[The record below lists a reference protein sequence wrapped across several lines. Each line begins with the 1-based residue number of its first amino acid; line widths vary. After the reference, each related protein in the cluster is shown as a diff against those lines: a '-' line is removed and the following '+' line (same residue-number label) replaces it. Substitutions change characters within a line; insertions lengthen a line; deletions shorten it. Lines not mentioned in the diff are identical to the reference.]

1 MVNGQPAD
9 IPGREL
15 SAGTAIEI
23 AATEKRNRRE
33 ILIASVFLCSIA
45 VLSLISYQA
54 RLGFY
59 SDDWLFLAYMHNS
72 PDQSVS
78 GVFHALNQNQNIRVR
93 PVQSGT
99 LVLLYKSF
107 HLSPL
112 GYHIFNAVVL
122 VVMALLLFFLLL
134 ELEQSVLLAAAIA
147 SLYILLPNYSTDRF
161 WIAAFQANVSI
172 AFYLLSFYSDLKSLR
187 HSWLWKAVS
196 LLSAALSVFAYE
208 VAIPLFAINIG
219 AVLWKGRGT
228 HKARWT
234 ASLTAAVL
242 ALCFVAKV
250 LINRRAVV
258 LPHPYL
264 HYVLWLYAHAVFV
277 HFFQLGLALPHV
289 VLQITHHH
297 LHPGALIASLITG
310 LVVAVLLVYL
320 IRRSS
325 EPLSQIG
332 WRKVIGSGLVV
343 FILGYTIFLT
353 TNQVGFSTTGG
364 ANRIAIAAALG
375 VAACFVGAIGW
386 FSSLFQVKFGKLVFC
401 ILFAT
406 LCAAETLVTNSIAY
420 YWAKDYQKELIVQ
433 NSIFDSLPS
442 LRAGTT
448 LIADG
453 VCPYYGPA
461 AILEAYWDASGIVQ
475 LHYHDPK
482 LLGDVISPR
491 IQIEDNGLLTSIYDT
506 KHFYPYSPNLLLYN
520 VHLHKSFAI
529 RDRKALETYLRTYR
543 AETNL
548 NCPGI
553 PGKGIP
559 VF

>member
-1 MVNGQPAD
+1 MVNDQPAG

-15 SAGTAIEI
+15 SRGAAIEVP
-23 AATEKRNRRE
+23 ASERRHRRE
-33 ILIASVFLCSIA
+33 ILIAAVFLCSIV

-59 SDDWLFLAYMHNS
+59 SDDWLFLSYMHNA

-99 LVLLYKSF
+99 LVLLYKLF

-112 GYHIFNAVVL
+112 GYHIFNAAVL
-122 VVMALLLFFLLL
+122 VCMALLLFFLLL
-134 ELEQSVLLAAAIA
+134 ELGQSVLLSAAIA

-161 WIAAFQANVSI
+161 WIAAFQADVSI

-187 HSWLWKAVS
+187 HSWPWKAVS

-219 AVLWKGRGT
+219 AVLWKGRFSR
-228 HKARWT
+228 KARWT
-234 ASLTAAVL
+234 AFLTAAIL
-242 ALCFVAKV
+242 AVCSVAKA

-264 HYVLWLYAHAVFV
+264 HYVLWVYAHAVFV
-277 HFFQLGLALPHV
+277 HFFRLGLALPHV
-289 VLQITHHH
+289 VLQIIRHH

-310 LVVAVLLVYL
+310 LLVALLLVYL

-332 WRKVIGSGLVV
+332 WKKVIGSGLVV
-343 FILGYTIFLT
+343 FILGYAIFLT

-375 VAACFVGAIGW
+375 VAVCFAGVIGW
-386 FSSLFQVKFGKLVFC
+386 FSSLFRVRLGKVVFC
-401 ILFAT
+401 ILFTA

-420 YWAKDYQKELIVQ
+420 YWTRDYQKELAVQ
-433 NSIFDSLPS
+433 TSIFDSLPP
-442 LRAGTT
+442 LRPGTT
-448 LIADG
+448 LIEDG
-453 VCPYYGPA
+453 VCPFYGPA
-461 AILEAYWDASGIVQ
+461 IILEAYWDASGIVR
-475 LHYHDPK
+475 LHYHDQK

-491 IQIEDNGLLTSIYDT
+491 IQVKNNGLLTSIYNT
-506 KHFYPYSPNLLLYN
+506 NHFYPYSPNLLLYN
-520 VHLHKSFAI
+520 VQLHKRFVI
-529 RDRKALETYLRTYR
+529 RDRKVLQTYLSTYR

-548 NCPGI
+548 NCPGV

-559 VF
+559 IF